1 MWATHYAAPA
11 KHWVSRSVK
20 QANQE
25 REAETRRS
33 AVSGPS
39 FKKFLRT
46 IRDAAQRRL
55 ILEKSLL
62 LEAFSRRGE

>member
-1 MWATHYAAPA
+1 M
-11 KHWVSRSVK
+11 VSGVTRRGWGSGEAFPK
-20 QANQE
+20 E